1 MRQKVFLKEL
11 EIYGFKSFGKK
22 TKLSFNSGITAIVGP
37 NGCGKSNITDAVRWV
52 LGEQNIRS
60 LRGKQLTDIIFSG
73 NHQEKP
79 LNMAEVSLTLNNSE
93 KVLPVDWEE
102 VNVKRRIYRSGET
115 ENFINGI
122 SCKLK
127 DIQELFMNTG
137 LSRNTYSIVAQGEID
152 LILSAKPSER
162 RCLFEE
168 AASISKYRYEKKK
181 TLNKIEE
188 TNNNLDK
195 IENIISE
202 IKNQL
207 LILEEE
213 AKHLDSYK
221 ICQEEIKKLE
231 LFLIYQKYNLCR
243 TNSSKIKR
251 NLEQYKKEQNKIIKN
266 IEEEETAINLLNIEL
281 ANLNKEQEKYK
292 YDNYELDNRKKL
304 IQSELN
310 LVLQKKSD
318 VEKRLFDLNKESENI
333 TQKIVISEKNKKA
346 VNLNILEINKKLDS
360 FNKKLIYLNKEINN
374 ISKFTNSHNI
384 IEINSMKILK
394 KISEKEL
401 VLKEAKIRY
410 STTLN
415 IININLG
422 KIRKKRIL
430 LENQLKNM
438 VAKESDYRKIAR
450 ENRKNE
456 DEPHLKSN
464 EEKVK
469 EIENVLKKIQAEV
482 EKDRHVIG
490 LKEERRN
497 ILKKSIKTNGKKN
510 EQKTEI
516 FYSKYC
522 KKYPD
527 YICEKIIKLIDNI
540 PSKYEKIMEIALRE
554 SFNSI
559 VVSDILSALNIINSL
574 SENELDKLKL
584 IPLDFIKDIKS
595 LPGDQVKTQNKNIY
609 GFANE
614 LITYLPK
621 YQNIFKVLLGNVL
634 IVKDI
639 KTALDVSNEYLGK
652 YKIISLN
659 GMVINIDGS
668 VDIYSNSTNSDNY
681 QESFY
686 YVEKEIEE
694 LEKEIIALKIKIERN
709 DNSIEKNNN
718 IYNSLWKE
726 NQDLK
731 RLLRENEKNVTDSI
745 NNLNK
750 ATVSVNEL
758 KDSLKDLL
766 IEENS
771 ILEEIKNISGKLHFF
786 EKNYNTLSEYSK
798 NVSQSIKTI
807 NQIVARGNSRINILS
822 RDINDLKNLILINK
836 EKLTNMKEKV
846 ENISKYKDEHLLDLK
861 EKRNAKKEYNEKFD
875 NMLTKIKEY
884 KIQINRLDKEN
895 PSVFKKVEEIKE
907 ILQRKSN
914 LLKNLQQDKINQQK
928 MYESIKDKQH
938 REEMLEVQYQEK
950 YLNLEDEVN
959 KNYNLSLEKLELYKN
974 ISGSQK
980 EASQRIDIL
989 RDNILKMGQI
999 NFEAENRYSNQLQ
1012 RYDSLREKYNEI
1024 REAKK
1029 SLEVMIS
1036 EIDQIATERF
1046 RKTFNQVKTYF
1057 NEIFKKIFS
1066 GGEGKLIIE
1075 CEEDILNSGVDIIAR
1090 LPGKKTQN
1098 IELLSSGEKALTAIA
1113 LLLALWKANPSPFCF
1128 FDEID
1133 TSLDDVNAEK
1143 LTHIL
1148 KGEDLNQSQLI
1159 LITHQKTT
1167 MEAAD
1172 TLYGITMEESGI
1184 SKLVSV
1190 KFEK

>member
-1 MRQKVFLKEL
+1 MFLKEL

-22 TKLSFNSGITAIVGP
+22 TKLSFNYGVTAIVGP

-73 NHQEKP
+73 NHKEKP
-79 LNMAEVSLTLNNSE
+79 LNIAEVSLTLNNSE

-102 VNVKRRIYRSGET
+102 VNIKRRIYRSGET

-137 LSRNTYSIVAQGEID
+137 LGKNTYSIVAQGEID

-181 TLNKIEE
+181 TLNKIAE

-207 LILEEE
+207 IILEEE
-213 AKHLDSYK
+213 AKHLTSYK
-221 ICQEEIKKLE
+221 ICLEEIKKLE

-243 TNSSKIKR
+243 TNLSKIKR
-251 NLEQYKKEQNKIIKN
+251 NLEQYEKEKNKIIKK
-266 IEEEETAINLLNIEL
+266 IEEEERETNLLNIEL
-281 ANLNKEQEKYK
+281 TNLNKEQEKYK

-310 LVLQKKSD
+310 LILQKKSD

-333 TQKIVISEKNKKA
+333 SQKIIISEQNKKA
-346 VNLNILEINKKLDS
+346 VSLNILEINKKLDS
-360 FNKKLIYLNKEINN
+360 SKGKIIYLNKEINN
-374 ISKFTNSHNI
+374 ISKFTNLLNLV
-384 IEINSMKILK
+384 ENNSRKISK
-394 KISEKEL
+394 KISEKGL
-401 VLKEAKIRY
+401 FLKEAKIKY

-415 IININLG
+415 ILNINLD
-422 KIRKKRIL
+422 KIRQKRIL

-438 VAKESDYRKIAR
+438 VAKEIDYQKVVRD
-450 ENRKNE
+450 NRKNE
-456 DEPHLKSN
+456 DETHLKSN
-464 EEKVK
+464 EEKIK
-469 EIENVLKKIQAEV
+469 EIENILKKIQAEV

-497 ILKKSIKTNGKKN
+497 VLKKSINTDRKKY
-510 EQKTEI
+510 EQKSEI

-527 YICEKIIKLIDNI
+527 DLCEKIIKLIDNI
-540 PSKYEKIMEIALRE
+540 PSKYKKIMEIALRE
-554 SFNSI
+554 SLNSI
-559 VVSDILSALNIINSL
+559 VVGDISSALNIINSL
-574 SENELDKLKL
+574 SENELDKLKM
-584 IPLDFIKDIKS
+584 IPLDLIKNIKTR
-595 LPGDQVKTQNKNIY
+595 PDEQVKNKNENIC

-614 LITYLPK
+614 LINYSPK
-621 YQNIFKVLLGNVL
+621 YQNIFEVLLGNVL
-634 IVKDI
+634 IVEDV
-639 KTALDVSNEYLGK
+639 KTALDVSNDYLGK

-659 GMVINIDGS
+659 GMVLNIDGS
-668 VDIYSNSTNSDNY
+668 VDIYSISTNSENY
-681 QESFY
+681 QESFHY
-686 YVEKEIEE
+686 LEKEIEE
-694 LEKEIIALKIKIERN
+694 LEKEILALKNKIERN
-709 DNSIEKNNN
+709 DTSIEKNNN
-718 IYNSLWKE
+718 IYNFLWKE
-726 NQDLK
+726 NRDIK
-731 RLLRENEKNVTDSI
+731 RLLQESEKNIADSI

-750 ATVSVNEL
+750 ATVSVNES
-758 KDSLKDLL
+758 KDSLKNIL

-771 ILEEIKNISGKLHFF
+771 ILEERKDISGKLRIF
-786 EKNYNTLSEYSK
+786 EKSYNTISEYSK
-798 NVSQSIKTI
+798 NISQSIKTI
-807 NQIVARGNSRINILS
+807 NQIVARGNNRINNLS
-822 RDINDLKNLILINK
+822 RDLNNLKNIILINK
-836 EKLTNMKEKV
+836 EKLINIKEKV
-846 ENISKYKDEHLLDLK
+846 ENISKYKDEYLLDLNG
-861 EKRNAKKEYNEKFD
+861 KRSVSKEYNEKLD
-875 NMLTKIKEY
+875 AILTKIKEY
-884 KIQINRLDKEN
+884 KVQISRLDKDN
-895 PSVFKKVEEIKE
+895 PSVFKKAEEIKE
-907 ILQRKSN
+907 ILQRKYN
-914 LLKNLQQDKINQQK
+914 LLKTLQQDKINQQK
-928 MYESIKDKQH
+928 TYESIKDKQH
-938 REEMLEVQYQEK
+938 REEMLEVQYKEK

-980 EASQRIDIL
+980 EANQRIDIL
-989 RDNILKMGQI
+989 RDDILKMGQI

-1012 RYDSLREKYNEI
+1012 RYDSLCEKYNEI
-1024 REAKK
+1024 GEAKK
-1029 SLEVMIS
+1029 SLEIMIS
-1036 EIDQIATERF
+1036 EIDQIAIERF
-1046 RKTFNQVKTYF
+1046 GKTFNQVKTYF

-1066 GGEGKLIIE
+1066 GGEGRLIME
-1075 CEEDILNSGVDIIAR
+1075 SEEDILNSGIDIIAR
-1090 LPGKKTQN
+1090 PPGKKTQN

-1113 LLLALWKANPSPFCF
+1113 LLLALWKANPSPFCL

-1133 TSLDDVNAEK
+1133 TALDEVNSEK
-1143 LTHIL
+1143 LVNIL
-1148 KGEDLNQSQLI
+1148 RGEDLNQSQLI
-1159 LITHQKTT
+1159 IITHQKTT

-1190 KFEK
+1190 KFQK

>member
-1 MRQKVFLKEL
+1 VFLKEL

-22 TKLSFNSGITAIVGP
+22 IKLSFNSGITAIVGP

-79 LNMAEVSLTLNNSE
+79 LNIAEVSLTINNSE

-102 VNVKRRIYRSGET
+102 VNIKRRIYRSGET

-122 SCKLK
+122 SCRAK

-137 LSRNTYSIVAQGEID
+137 LSKNTYSIVAQGEID

-213 AKHLDSYK
+213 AKHLNSYK
-221 ICQEEIKKLE
+221 ICQEEIKNLE

-243 TNSSKIKR
+243 TNLSKIKK
-251 NLEQYKKEQNKIIKN
+251 NLEQYEKEKNKIIKK
-266 IEEEETAINLLNIEL
+266 IEEEERAINLLNIEL
-281 ANLNKEQEKYK
+281 TNLNKEQEKYK
-292 YDNYELDNRKKL
+292 YDNYKLDNKKIL
-304 IQSELN
+304 IKSELN
-310 LVLQKKSD
+310 LILQKKSD

-333 TQKIVISEKNKKA
+333 ARKIVISEQNKKA
-346 VNLNILEINKKLDS
+346 ASLDILEINKKLDS

-374 ISKFTNSHNI
+374 ISKFSNSLGL
-384 IEINSMKILK
+384 IESNSRKILK

-401 VLKEAKIRY
+401 FLKETKIRY
-410 STTLN
+410 STTFN
-415 IININLG
+415 IININLE

-430 LENQLKNM
+430 LENQLKIM
-438 VAKESDYRKIAR
+438 VAKENNYQKIVR
-450 ENRKNE
+450 ENRKNK
-456 DEPHLKSN
+456 DEVHLKSN
-464 EEKVK
+464 EEKIN
-469 EIENVLKKIQAEV
+469 EIENILKIIQAEV

-497 ILKKSIKTNGKKN
+497 ILKKSIKTNEKKN

-522 KKYPD
+522 QKYPD
-527 YICEKIIKLIDNI
+527 DICEKILKLIDNI
-540 PSKYEKIMEIALRE
+540 PAKYKKIMKIALRE

-559 VVSDILSALNIINSL
+559 VLSNISSALNIINSL
-574 SENELDKLKL
+574 SENELDKLKI
-584 IPLDFIKDIKS
+584 IPLDLIKDIKT
-595 LPGDQVKTQNKNIY
+595 LPDDQVKIKNKNIC
-609 GFANE
+609 GFAHE
-614 LITYLPK
+614 LINYSLK

-634 IVKDI
+634 IVEDI
-639 KTALDVSNEYLGK
+639 KTALDVSNECLGK

-668 VDIYSNSTNSDNY
+668 VDIYSNSINSENY
-681 QESFY
+681 PESFY
-686 YVEKEIEE
+686 YLEKEIEE
-694 LEKEIIALKIKIERN
+694 LDKEIIALKIKIERN

-726 NQDLK
+726 NQDIK
-731 RLLRENEKNVTDSI
+731 RLLRENEENVTDSI

-771 ILEEIKNISGKLHFF
+771 IFEERKHISGKLGIF

-798 NVSQSIKTI
+798 NISQSIKTI
-807 NQIVARGNSRINILS
+807 NQIVARGNNRINNLS
-822 RDINDLKNLILINK
+822 RDINDLKNIILINK
-836 EKLTNMKEKV
+836 EKFINIKEKV
-846 ENISKYKDEHLLDLK
+846 ENISKYKVEHLLDLN
-861 EKRNAKKEYNEKFD
+861 EKRSAIKEYNEKLND
-875 NMLTKIKEY
+875 ILTKIKEY

-895 PSVFKKVEEIKE
+895 PSVFKKTEEIKE
-907 ILQRKSN
+907 ILQRKIN

-928 MYESIKDKQH
+928 TYESIKDKQH

-950 YLNLEDEVN
+950 YVNIEYELN
-959 KNYNLSLEKLELYKN
+959 KNYNLSLEKLELYKK

-980 EASQRIDIL
+980 EANQRIDIL
-989 RDNILKMGQI
+989 RDDILKMGQI

-1012 RYDSLREKYNEI
+1012 RYDSLCEKYNEI
-1024 REAKK
+1024 GEAKK
-1029 SLEVMIS
+1029 SLEIMIS

-1046 RKTFNQVKTYF
+1046 TKTFNQVKTCF
-1057 NEIFKKIFS
+1057 NEIFKKMFS
-1066 GGEGKLIIE
+1066 GGEGRLIINY
-1075 CEEDILNSGVDIIAR
+1075 EEDILNSGIEIIAR

-1113 LLLALWKANPSPFCF
+1113 LLLALWKANPSPFCL

-1133 TSLDDVNAEK
+1133 TSLDDINAEK
-1143 LTHIL
+1143 LTNIL
-1148 KGEDLNQSQLI
+1148 KGEDLNKSQLI
-1159 LITHQKTT
+1159 IITHQKTT

>member
-1 MRQKVFLKEL
+1 MFLKEL

-22 TKLSFNSGITAIVGP
+22 TKLLFNSGVTAIVGP

-73 NHQEKP
+73 NHKEKP
-79 LNMAEVSLTLNNSE
+79 LNIAEVSLTLNNSE

-102 VNVKRRIYRSGET
+102 VNIKRRIYRSGET

-137 LSRNTYSIVAQGEID
+137 LGKNTYSIVAQGEID

-213 AKHLDSYK
+213 AKHLNSYK

-243 TNSSKIKR
+243 TNLSKIKR
-251 NLEQYKKEQNKIIKN
+251 NLEQYEKEKNKIIKK
-266 IEEEETAINLLNIEL
+266 IEEEERAINLLNIDL
-281 ANLNKEQEKYK
+281 TNLNKEQEKYK

-304 IQSELN
+304 IQGELN
-310 LVLQKKSD
+310 LMLQKKGD

-333 TQKIVISEKNKKA
+333 TQKIVISEQNKKA
-346 VNLNILEINKKLDS
+346 VSLNILEINKKLDS
-360 FNKKLIYLNKEINN
+360 SNEKIIYLNKEIDN
-374 ISKFTNSHNI
+374 ISKF
-384 IEINSMKILK
+384 INSLSLIENNSRKIFK
-394 KISEKEL
+394 KISEKGL
-401 VLKEAKIRY
+401 FLKEEKIRY

-415 IININLG
+415 IININLE

-438 VAKESDYRKIAR
+438 VAKEIDYQKIVR

-456 DEPHLKSN
+456 DEPYLKSN
-464 EEKVK
+464 EEKIK
-469 EIENVLKKIQAEV
+469 EIENILKKIQAEV

-497 ILKKSIKTNGKKN
+497 VLKKSIKTNGKKN

-516 FYSKYC
+516 FYAKYC
-522 KKYPD
+522 QKYPD
-527 YICEKIIKLIDNI
+527 NICEKIIKLIDNI

-554 SFNSI
+554 SFDPI
-559 VVSDILSALNIINSL
+559 VVSDISSALNIINSL
-574 SENELDKLKL
+574 SENELDKLKM
-584 IPLDFIKDIKS
+584 IPLDLIKNIKTR
-595 LPGDQVKTQNKNIY
+595 PEEQVKNKNKNIC

-614 LITYLPK
+614 LINYSPK
-621 YQNIFKVLLGNVL
+621 YQNIFEVLLGNVL
-634 IVKDI
+634 IVKNI
-639 KTALDVSNEYLGK
+639 KTALSIANEYLGK

-668 VDIYSNSTNSDNY
+668 VDIYSNSTNSKSY

-694 LEKEIIALKIKIERN
+694 LEKEIIALKIKIEKN

-726 NQDLK
+726 NQDIKKLS
-731 RLLRENEKNVTDSI
+731 RENEKNVTDSI

-758 KDSLKDLL
+758 KDSLKNLL

-771 ILEEIKNISGKLHFF
+771 ILEERKNISGKLHFF
-786 EKNYNTLSEYSK
+786 DKNYHTLSEYSK
-798 NVSQSIKTI
+798 NIGQSMKTI
-807 NQIVARGNSRINILS
+807 NQIVAKGNSRINNLS
-822 RDINDLKNLILINK
+822 RDTNNLKNIILINK
-836 EKLTNMKEKV
+836 EKLINIKEKV
-846 ENISKYKDEHLLDLK
+846 ENISKYKDEHLLDLN
-861 EKRNAKKEYNEKFD
+861 EKRSV
-875 NMLTKIKEY
+875 IKEY
-884 KIQINRLDKEN
+884 KEKFDDILTKTGEYKIKINRLDNDN
-895 PSVFKKVEEIKE
+895 PSVFKKAEEIKG

-928 MYESIKDKQH
+928 TYESIKDKQH
-938 REEMLEVQYQEK
+938 REEMLEVQYREK
-950 YLNLEDEVN
+950 YINIEDEVN
-959 KNYNLSLEKLELYKN
+959 KNYNLSLGKLELYKN

-980 EASQRIDIL
+980 EANQRIDIL
-989 RDNILKMGQI
+989 RDDILKMGQI

-1012 RYDSLREKYNEI
+1012 RYDSLCEKYNEI
-1024 REAKK
+1024 VEAKK
-1029 SLEVMIS
+1029 SLEVMIA
-1036 EIDQIATERF
+1036 EIDQIAIERF
-1046 RKTFNQVKTYF
+1046 VKTFNQVKTYF
-1057 NEIFKKIFS
+1057 NEMFKKMFS
-1066 GGEGKLIIE
+1066 GGEGRLIIE

-1090 LPGKKTQN
+1090 PPGKKTQN

-1113 LLLALWKANPSPFCF
+1113 LLLALWKANPSPFCL

-1133 TSLDDVNAEK
+1133 TSLDDINAEK
-1143 LTHIL
+1143 LVNIL
-1148 KGEDLNQSQLI
+1148 RGEDLNQSQLI
-1159 LITHQKTT
+1159 IITHQKTT

>member
-1 MRQKVFLKEL
+1 MFLKEL

-22 TKLSFNSGITAIVGP
+22 IKLSFNSGVTAIVGP

-60 LRGKQLTDIIFSG
+60 LRGKHLTDIIFSG

-79 LNMAEVSLTLNNSE
+79 LNIAEVSLTLNNSE
-93 KVLPVDWEE
+93 KVLSVDWEE
-102 VNVKRRIYRSGET
+102 VNIKRRIYRSGET

-137 LSRNTYSIVAQGEID
+137 LSRNAYSIVAQGEID
-152 LILSAKPSER
+152 LILSARPSER

-168 AASISKYRYEKKK
+168 ASSISKYRYEKKK

-213 AKHLDSYK
+213 AKHLNSYK
-221 ICQEEIKKLE
+221 ICQEEIRNLE

-243 TNSSKIKR
+243 TNLSKIKR
-251 NLEQYKKEQNKIIKN
+251 NLEQYEKDKNKIIKN
-266 IEEEETAINLLNIEL
+266 IEEEETTINLLNIEL
-281 ANLNKEQEKYK
+281 TDLNKEQEKYK

-333 TQKIVISEKNKKA
+333 TKKIVISEQNKKA
-346 VNLNILEINKKLDS
+346 VSLNILEINKKLDS
-360 FNKKLIYLNKEINN
+360 FNKKLLYLNKEITN
-374 ISKFTNSHNI
+374 ISKFSNSLSL
-384 IEINSMKILK
+384 IESNSSKILK
-394 KISEKEL
+394 KISGKEL
-401 VLKEAKIRY
+401 FFKEEKIRY

-415 IININLG
+415 IININLE

-430 LENQLKNM
+430 LENQLKNI
-438 VAKESDYRKIAR
+438 VAKEIDYQKIVR

-456 DEPHLKSN
+456 EETHLESN
-464 EEKVK
+464 EGKIK
-469 EIENVLKKIQAEV
+469 EIGNVLKKIQAEV

-490 LKEERRN
+490 LKEERKKY
-497 ILKKSIKTNGKKN
+497 LKKSIKNKGKKN

-516 FYSKYC
+516 FYSKYRQ
-522 KKYPD
+522 KYPNG
-527 YICEKIIKLIDNI
+527 ICEKIIKLIDNI
-540 PSKYEKIMEIALRE
+540 PSKYEIILKIALRE

-559 VVSDILSALNIINSL
+559 VVSDISSALNIIDSL
-574 SENELDKLKL
+574 SENELDKFKM
-584 IPLDFIKDIKS
+584 IPLDLIKKLKT
-595 LPGDQVKTQNKNIY
+595 LPDDQTKIQNKNIY

-614 LITYLPK
+614 LITYSPK

-639 KTALDVSNEYLGK
+639 KTALDVSNEFLGK

-668 VDIYSNSTNSDNY
+668 VDIYSNSSNSENY

-686 YVEKEIEE
+686 YIEKEIEE

-709 DNSIEKNNN
+709 DNSIEKSNN

-726 NQDLK
+726 NQDIK
-731 RLLRENEKNVTDSI
+731 KLLREDEKNVADSI

-758 KDSLKDLL
+758 KDSLKNLS

-771 ILEEIKNISGKLHFF
+771 ILEERKNISGKLYFF

-798 NVSQSIKTI
+798 NISQSIKTI
-807 NQIVARGNSRINILS
+807 NQIITRGNNRINNLS
-822 RDINDLKNLILINK
+822 REINDLKNVILINK
-836 EKLTNMKEKV
+836 EKLI
-846 ENISKYKDEHLLDLK
+846 NINERVDNIYKYKDEHLLDFK
-861 EKRNAKKEYNEKFD
+861 EKRNTIKEYNEKLD
-875 NMLTKIKEY
+875 DILTKIKVH
-884 KIQINRLDKEN
+884 KIQINRFDNEN
-895 PSVFKKVEEIKE
+895 PSVFKKAEEIKE
-907 ILQRKSN
+907 ILQRKFN

-928 MYESIKDKQH
+928 TYESIKDKQH

-950 YLNLEDEVN
+950 YLNIEDEVS
-959 KNYNLSLEKLELYKN
+959 KNYDLSLEKLEVYKN
-974 ISGSQK
+974 MSDSQK
-980 EASQRIDIL
+980 EANQRIDIL
-989 RDNILKMGQI
+989 RDDILKMGQI

-1012 RYDSLREKYNEI
+1012 RYDSLCEKYDEI
-1024 REAKK
+1024 GEAKN
-1029 SLEVMIS
+1029 SLEIMIS

-1046 RKTFNQVKTYF
+1046 KKTFNQVKTYF

-1066 GGEGKLIIE
+1066 GGEGRLVIE
-1075 CEEDILNSGVDIIAR
+1075 SEEDILNSGIDIIAR
-1090 LPGKKTQN
+1090 PPGKKTQN

-1113 LLLALWKANPSPFCF
+1113 LLLALWKANPSPFCL

-1133 TSLDDVNAEK
+1133 TSLDEVNAEK
-1143 LTHIL
+1143 LVNIL
-1148 KGEDLNQSQLI
+1148 RGEDLNKSQLI